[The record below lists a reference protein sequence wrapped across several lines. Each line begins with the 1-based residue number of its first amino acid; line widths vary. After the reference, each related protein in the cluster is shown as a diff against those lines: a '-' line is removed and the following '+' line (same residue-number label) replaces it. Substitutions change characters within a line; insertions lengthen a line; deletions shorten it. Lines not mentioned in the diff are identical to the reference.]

1 MCVALL
7 SILPCHFKLI
17 FLVAQHGASVL
28 FYSMLTSKF
37 YFLEAIACFDSLAA
51 EQAIA
56 CFKHARDEQSTVVQD
71 RFNIEKVQQ

>member
-1 MCVALL
+1 MILNFIL
-7 SILPCHFKLI
+7 KSI
-17 FLVAQHGASVL
+17 AWYDSV
-28 FYSMLTSKF
+28 M
-37 YFLEAIACFDSLAA
+37 A